1 MKFDSV
7 SLVVSDWEYGAATA
21 GTSNGPDTLIE
32 VCSNSQLP
40 FFTQLPKVTISQ
52 NLDDWDVNTIQLP
65 YLKRGLPLLKHMR
78 KLADSIESI
87 RKDNNNII
95 LLSGDHSNA
104 VGGIA
109 GFCRNINSQR
119 AGVVWIDAHL
129 DLHSP
134 YTSPSGN
141 VHGMALN
148 TALQSDNTKH
158 QERNIDEQSF
168 SLWREIKSLKNN
180 NCIPAANI
188 VFIGIR
194 SFEEQEEALVIDENI
209 KVIYAH
215 EIHENGI
222 EWAISEAHSHLQDK
236 VDHVYVSF
244 DVDSLDPEI
253 SRGTGTP
260 VDNGLQKDQAI
271 KLLSHFYHLPQTEVF
286 EITEINPSL
295 DSDNSM
301 CKAVCEILSEVLA
314 PE

>member
-1 MKFDSV
+1 MKFESV

-21 GTSNGPDTLIE
+21 GTSKGPDTLIN

-40 FFTQLPKVTISQ
+40 FFTQIPRVTISQ
-52 NLDDWDVNTIQLP
+52 NLENWDVNTIQLP
-65 YLKRGLPLLKHMR
+65 HLKRGVPLLNHMR
-78 KLADSIESI
+78 KLADSIEDI
-87 RKDNNNII
+87 RKSNSNVI

-119 AGVVWIDAHL
+119 AGVIWIDAHL

-141 VHGMALN
+141 IHGMALN
-148 TALQSDNTKH
+148 TAISTDNNNY
-158 QERNIDEQSF
+158 EREINSECF
-168 SLWREIKSLKNN
+168 SLWREIKALKNN
-180 NCIPAANI
+180 DCIPPANI
-188 VFIGIR
+188 VFLGIR
-194 SFEEQEEALVIDENI
+194 SFEKEEEDLVLDENI

-215 EIHENGI
+215 EIHKNGI
-222 EWAISEAHSHLQDK
+222 EWAIQEAQSHLNDK
-236 VDHVYVSF
+236 VDHLYVSF

-260 VDNGLQKDQAI
+260 VENGLNKDQAI
-271 KLLSHFYHLPQTEVF
+271 DLLSHFYNLPQTEIL

-295 DSDNSM
+295 DTDNKM
-301 CKAVCEILSEVLA
+301 CHAVCDILKNILTTE
-314 PE
+314 

>member
-21 GTSNGPDTLIE
+21 GTSKGPDTLLD
-32 VCSNSQLP
+32 VCSNSQMS
-40 FFTQLPKVTISQ
+40 FFTQLPRVTISQ
-52 NLDDWDVNTIQLP
+52 NLDDWDINTIQLP
-65 YLKRGLPLLKHMR
+65 YLKRGVPLLNHMR
-78 KLADSIESI
+78 KLADAIESI
-87 RKDNNNII
+87 RKDNKNII

-109 GFCRNINSQR
+109 GFCRNFNPQR

-148 TALQSDNTKH
+148 TALQSDNIINKEH
-158 QERNIDEQSF
+158 DIDQNCI
-168 SLWREIKSLKNN
+168 SLWNEIKSLKNN
-180 NCIPAANI
+180 DCISASNI

-194 SFEEQEEALVIDENI
+194 SYEEQEVALVLDENI

-215 EIHENGI
+215 EIHEKGI
-222 EWAISEAHSHLQDK
+222 EWAINEAQNHLQDK
-236 VDHVYVSF
+236 IDHLYVSF

-260 VDNGLQKDQAI
+260 VENGLQKDQAI
-271 KLLSHFYHLPQTEVF
+271 KLLTHFYHLPQTEVL

-295 DSDNSM
+295 DTDNKM
-301 CKAVCEILSEVLA
+301 CKAVCEIWGAVVGI
-314 PE
+314 

>member
-1 MKFDSV
+1 MKYDSV
-7 SLVVSDWEYGAATA
+7 SLVVSDWEYGAATV
-21 GTSNGPDTLIE
+21 GTSKGPETLIE
-32 VCSNSQLP
+32 VCSNSQQPYFTHLP
-40 FFTQLPKVTISQ
+40 RVTISQ

-65 YLKRGLPLLKHMR
+65 FLKRGVPLLNHMR
-78 KLADSIESI
+78 KLADTLESI
-87 RKDNNNII
+87 RKDNKNIV

-109 GFCRNINSQR
+109 GFCRNLDSQR
-119 AGVVWIDAHL
+119 AGIVWIDAHL

-148 TALQSDNTKH
+148 TALDSDNISHK
-158 QERNIDEQSF
+158 EREIDQRCF
-168 SLWREIKSLKNN
+168 SLWNEIKSLKNN
-180 NCIPAANI
+180 DCIPTSNI

-194 SFEEQEEALVIDENI
+194 SYEEQEAALVLDENI

-222 EWAISEAHSHLQDK
+222 EWAIEEAQKHLQDK
-236 VDHVYVSF
+236 IDHLYVSF

-260 VDNGLQKDQAI
+260 VENGLQKDQAI
-271 KLLSHFYHLPQTEVF
+271 KLLNHFYHLPQTEVF

-295 DSDNSM
+295 DTDNKM
-301 CKAVCEILSEVLA
+301 CKAVCEIMGVVIG
-314 PE
+314 

>member
-21 GTSNGPDTLIE
+21 GTSKGPSTLIE

-40 FFTQLPKVTISQ
+40 FFTELNPVEIDQDLE
-52 NLDDWDVNTIQLP
+52 NWDVNTIQFP
-65 YLKRGLPLLKHMR
+65 FLKRGVPLLKHMR

-87 RKDNNNII
+87 RNQNNNVF

-134 YTSPSGN
+134 FTSPSGN
-141 VHGMALN
+141 IHGMALN
-148 TALQSDNTKH
+148 TGLKSDNIKY
-158 QERNIDEQSF
+158 QEREIDNQTL
-168 SLWREIKSLKNN
+168 SLWNEIKSLKNN
-180 NCIPAANI
+180 ECIPASNI

-194 SFEEQEEALVIDENI
+194 SFEEQEEALVKDENI

-215 EIHENGI
+215 EIHQNGI
-222 EWAISEAHSHLQDK
+222 EWAISEAHSYLQDK
-236 VDHVYVSF
+236 VDHLYVSF

-260 VDNGLQKDQAI
+260 VENGLQKDQAI

-295 DSDNSM
+295 DTDNAM
-301 CKAVCEILSEVLA
+301 CKAVCEILSEVL
-314 PE
+314 PPK